1 MNKKREKN
9 VKEELFLDIKLPK
22 KVLLKQSSMH
32 YEQTQE
38 NSIFPTKRD

>member
-32 YEQTQE
+32 LRA
-38 NSIFPTKRD
+38 NARKFNFSN